1 MAYIITAIILWSSLG
16 LVIRLSALPVHVLIF
31 YSNLISSLLLGLL
44 VAASPQ
50 RDEVT
55 RIGNRRVLLVLGPI
69 ALVNTFSFFYAYRT
83 TTIANAVLTHYTAP
97 LFVAFL
103 APVFLKEKVTRRILF
118 AILAGGAGLWIMLDL
133 SARTFIGLLLAGD
146 RNTAGIVAGLFSGF
160 AYAVL
165 IIVFRKVALSS
176 RPLIMT
182 LFQNIVVCLLLL
194 PFAAWSAVPL
204 SELWLLL
211 LTGTVHSTV
220 APLLYFKGLQQVT
233 SSRAAILGYL
243 EPLCAILLGMLFL
256 NETVTLRVVA
266 GGALILLS
274 GYLIVR
280 ERGS

>member
-194 PFAAWSAVPL
+194 PFAAWSTVPL

-211 LTGTVHSTV
+211 LTGAVHSTV